1 MVSSG
6 RTWGNAGVPGIYV
19 VLLYD
24 LLVALKLDA
33 PTLLV
38 GLGVSREWRSG
49 RGGGGG
55 GGSAVS
61 VAGLCWCG
69 GWVNRSPAAVSVTA
83 FH

>member
-38 GLGVSREWRSG
+38 GLS
-49 RGGGGG
+49 
-55 GGSAVS
+55 
-61 VAGLCWCG
+61 LI
-69 GWVNRSPAAVSVTA
+69 
-83 FH
+83 HI